1 MVEKFPGKRTC
12 PIEGCRLQFLWVP
25 NFREHLTYQ
34 HSIDDEDIEEYVKG
48 KPEEHADRQKTAIK
62 CILCGYT
69 TLRTSHMKKH
79 MMAKHRGSQIDQL
92 ASTPTAPV
100 AHPQSEIS
108 GNEPLE
114 SN

>member
-1 MVEKFPGKRTC
+1 M
-12 PIEGCRLQFLWVP
+12 
-25 NFREHLTYQ
+25 TYQ
-34 HSIDDEDIEEYVKG
+34 HLIDDDDIEEYLKG
-48 KPEEHADRQKTAIK
+48 KPEEHADRQKTPIK

-69 TLRTSHMKKH
+69 TLRTTHMKKH
-79 MMAKHRGSQIDQL
+79 MMTKHRGSQID
-92 ASTPTAPV
+92 ASKPTAPV